1 MKKPLLLFCV
11 NGCLAQSALAAN
23 DINMQNLAG
32 AAGAQTLFRNLS
44 EDLGSA
50 LSYKPITPAAPLGV
64 IGFDIGIEVTQTDM
78 EKSSQAWVT
87 TTGSSVSSLYVPKLH
102 VAKGLPLNLDI
113 AAFISKIPSTNI
125 SLYGGELRY
134 AIVEGGIAMP
144 AVAIRGSYTKLSGVS
159 QLALDTTGLDVS
171 ISKGFAMFSPYA
183 GVGQV
188 WVSSTA
194 SVTGLAAENFSQ
206 GKVFAGAN
214 LNLGVTNVAMEYD
227 KTGSAKSISAKIG
240 FRF

>member
-1 MKKPLLLFCV
+1 MKKLLPLFCIL
-11 NGCLAQSALAAN
+11 GCLAQPALAAN
-23 DINMQNLAG
+23 NINMQNLAG
-32 AAGAQTLFRNLS
+32 AAGAQTLFRNIS

-64 IGFDIGIEVTQTDM
+64 TGFDIGIEVTQTDM

-87 TTGSSVSSLYVPKLH
+87 ATGSSVSSLYVPKLH
-102 VAKGLPLNLDI
+102 IAKGLPLNIDI
-113 AAFISKIPSTNI
+113 AAFMSKIPSTNI

-134 AIVEGGIAMP
+134 AIVEGGVAMP
-144 AVAIRGSYTKLSGVS
+144 AVAIRGSYTELSGVS
-159 QLALDTTGLDVS
+159 QLALNTMGLDVS
-171 ISKGFAMFSPYA
+171 ISKGFAIFSPYA

-194 SVTGLAAENFSQ
+194 SVTGLAAEKFSQ

-214 LNLGVTNVAMEYD
+214 LNLGVTNIAMEYD